1 MGQQLSPAGL
11 LLMADDLVS
20 YGVENVLKSLVIVR
34 KECNKL
40 NVKNVVDR
48 IQTADARVGADEAW
62 ATAIL
67 ALDERETVVWTQESA
82 EAFDIVRPLLDSGDE
97 IGARVAF
104 RDAYNR
110 LCSRSVADGYKPVWI
125 VSSGWDNEKRREV
138 LRKAVDVGRISTGYA
153 HRLLPAPEVSTRQL
167 EKVLSLACEKASDEE
182 VVNAQANIARLK
194 ILINVKGVNHENR
207 N

>member
-1 MGQQLSPAGL
+1 
-11 LLMADDLVS
+11 
-20 YGVENVLKSLVIVR
+20 LVIVR

-40 NVKNVVDR
+40 NVKNVVER

-110 LCSRSVADGYKPVWI
+110 LCSRSVSDGYKPVWI
-125 VSSGWDNEKRREV
+125 VSSGWDSEKRREV
-138 LRKAVDVGRISTGYA
+138 LRKAVDVGRISASYA
-153 HRLLPAPEVSTRQL
+153 RGLLPPPEASQERIGA
-167 EKVLSLACEKASDEE
+167 VLSLVSNNGLLTDKAATALDRESSNKRLDE
-182 VVNAQANIARLK
+182 IKKMLK
-194 ILINVKGVNHENR
+194 KGVA
-207 N
+207 